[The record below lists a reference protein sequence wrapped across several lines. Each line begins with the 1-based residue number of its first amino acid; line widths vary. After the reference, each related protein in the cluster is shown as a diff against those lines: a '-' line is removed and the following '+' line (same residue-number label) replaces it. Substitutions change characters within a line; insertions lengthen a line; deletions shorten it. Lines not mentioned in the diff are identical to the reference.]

1 MEKPLDFN
9 TLTSEVGKRII
20 DQPEIPPQGYA
31 TDTVV
36 TTELV
41 PGESIVKLKRGTVG
55 KFEVYSDEPARIGG
69 TDQYPTPM
77 HYMSMGMGF

>member
-31 TDTVV
+31 TDTEVY
-36 TTELV
+36 TELV
-41 PGESIVKLKRGTVG
+41 AGDSIVKLKRGTVG
-55 KFEVYSDEPARIGG
+55 GFEVFSDEPARIGG
-69 TDQYPTPM
+69 TDKYPTPM